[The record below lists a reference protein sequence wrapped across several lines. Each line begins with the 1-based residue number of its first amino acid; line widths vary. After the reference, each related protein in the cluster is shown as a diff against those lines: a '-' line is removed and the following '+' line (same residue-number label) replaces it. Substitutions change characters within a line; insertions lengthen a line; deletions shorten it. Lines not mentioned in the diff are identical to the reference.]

1 MFCVFISVGKRGTSA
16 IPAKK
21 LASNSLNQN
30 ENESKLIRKPL
41 SPISSSL
48 SSEANSAN
56 VLHNRKDRESGDT
69 VSMNKIPWATP
80 NSKISAFD
88 ENETPK
94 KMPIPIPK
102 TPSTVSVA
110 MQMAM
115 TPATPCIRR
124 GDLVEYSFEEKRAG
138 FVLHNSNSSSSMD
151 N

>member
-1 MFCVFISVGKRGTSA
+1 
-16 IPAKK
+16 
-21 LASNSLNQN
+21 
-30 ENESKLIRKPL
+30 
-41 SPISSSL
+41 
-48 SSEANSAN
+48 
-56 VLHNRKDRESGDT
+56 
-69 VSMNKIPWATP
+69 MNKIPWATP
-80 NSKISAFD
+80 NSKISAAFD